1 MLSEI
6 FEPGVDVFLVWGGH
20 TEGPEKCG
28 LRPWQSAGEA
38 LPSRGAVTPTA
49 PSEAYPALSLPRGRF
64 CNVRKEGP
72 PKKPLQS
79 TGPSFQPSQRGKC
92 QPPRSHRQPRHGLN
106 SVGRVL
112 GSCPYTIHA
121 LGS

>member
-72 PKKPLQS
+72 PQKTPSEHRTLIPAKP
-79 TGPSFQPSQRGKC
+79 K
-92 QPPRSHRQPRHGLN
+92 RQVPA
-106 SVGRVL
+106 SKI
-112 GSCPYTIHA
+112 SPAAQAWIK
-121 LGS
+121 